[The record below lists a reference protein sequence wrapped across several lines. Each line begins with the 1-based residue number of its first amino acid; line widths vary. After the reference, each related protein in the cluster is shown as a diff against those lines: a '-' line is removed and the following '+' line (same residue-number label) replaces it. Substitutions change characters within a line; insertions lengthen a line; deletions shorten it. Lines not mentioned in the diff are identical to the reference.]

1 MRPTD
6 NRVAPLIWVAL
17 AGTALALVG
26 AVGMVAAP
34 SSDVLGSAGSPEG
47 WFGLLCVIG
56 VGFFL
61 FVYRSYGR
69 SRALKLAAAAGIGA
83 LACGLWAAV
92 TMPPDCGQ
100 LGDQGLP
107 VACLDLYGKDPN
119 AVLSPSTWG
128 IWLLAIGGLIA
139 AGAAIVTLFAL
150 ARLPAPEQRARTR
163 ERRPRQTPEQR
174 LAERR
179 AAARRRAG
187 GPADPA
193 P

>member
-1 MRPTD
+1 MRRTD

-17 AGTALALVG
+17 AGAALGLVG

-34 SSDVLGSAGSPEG
+34 SAEVLGSAGSPEG
-47 WFGLLCVIG
+47 WFGLLFVLAA
-56 VGFFL
+56 GFFL
-61 FVYRSYGR
+61 SVYLSYGR
-69 SRALKLAAAAGIGA
+69 SRALKLAAVVGIGA

-92 TMPPDCGQ
+92 TLPPDCGE

-139 AGAAIVTLFAL
+139 AGSSILALFGL
-150 ARLPAPEQRARTR
+150 ARLPEPKPRPEAAPA
-163 ERRPRQTPEQR
+163 RRPRRTPEQR

-179 AAARRRAG
+179 ASAKR
-187 GPADPA
+187 
-193 P
+193 

>member
-1 MRPTD
+1 MRAMD

-17 AGTALALVG
+17 AGAALALVG

-47 WFGLLCVIG
+47 WIGLLFVIAI
-56 VGFFL
+56 GFFL
-61 FVYRSYGR
+61 SVYRSYGR
-69 SRALKLAAAAGIGA
+69 SRALKLAAVGGIGA

-92 TMPPDCGQ
+92 TLPPDCGQ

-139 AGAAIVTLFAL
+139 AGATITALFAL
-150 ARLPAPEQRARTR
+150 ARLPEPEVRARPASP
-163 ERRPRQTPEQR
+163 RRTPEQR